1 MAPPEGMLGAALI
14 PFILILGLLVLA
26 VFGAWPMGLFTG
38 AVVIALLIGIAAGLA
53 RTTKLAGAE
62 T

>member
-1 MAPPEGMLGAALI
+1 MHHGMLGAALI

-38 AVVIALLIGIAAGLA
+38 AVVIGLLTWIAYGLG
-53 RTTKLAGAE
+53 RMTKLAGAE